1 MLRFVEKHRGAIEV
15 PTLMSREVDYYVL
28 LGVARDASEA
38 EIRERFRTLA
48 REAHPDRAPAARKA
62 EAESKFQDLTEAV
75 NVLTSPERRRSYDF
89 DLAAA
94 RNAPEVGGDAVASN
108 YVNQGIAAYKERKYT
123 EAAGNF
129 QLAAGRNPK
138 DVKAQHYLGLASAR
152 AGDMRT
158 AVKAIEAAMT
168 IEPHNGGLLKDAGA
182 IFRQAGL
189 LLKAEKAYQEA
200 VRWDPS
206 AGDARKALEEVRV
219 QRAGKE

>member
-1 MLRFVEKHRGAIEV
+1 
-15 PTLMSREVDYYVL
+15 MSREADYYAL

-38 EIRERFRTLA
+38 EIRERFRNLA
-48 REAHPDRAPAARKA
+48 REAHPDRAPASRKA
-62 EAESKFQDLTEAV
+62 EAEAKFQDLTEAV
-75 NVLTSPERRRSYDF
+75 NVLTSSERRRAYDF

-94 RNAPEVGGDAVASN
+94 RKAPEIGGDAVTQN
-108 YVNQGIAAYKERKYT
+108 YVTQGIAAYKERKFT

-129 QLAAGRNPK
+129 QLAVHRSPG

-158 AVKAIEAAMT
+158 AVKAIEAALT

-206 AGDARKALEEVRV
+206 AGDARKALEEVRM
-219 QRAGKE
+219 QRAGKG

>member
-1 MLRFVEKHRGAIEV
+1 M
-15 PTLMSREVDYYVL
+15 PRELDYYGL

-48 REAHPDRAPAARKA
+48 REAHPDRAPAAKKA
-62 EAESKFQDLTEAV
+62 EAEGKFQDLTEAV
-75 NVLTSPERRRSYDF
+75 NVLTSAERRKAYDF

-94 RNAPEVGGDAVASN
+94 AGMSEDADMVAQN
-108 YVNQGIAAYKERKYT
+108 YLGQGIAAYKDRKFA

-129 QLAAGRNPK
+129 QLAVGRNPR

-152 AGDMRT
+152 AGDVRA
-158 AVKAIEAAMT
+158 AVKAIESALA
-168 IEPHNGGLLKDAGA
+168 IEPHNGALLKDAGA

-200 VRWDPS
+200 IRWDP
-206 AGDARKALEEVRV
+206 AAAEARKALEEIRG
-219 QRAGKE
+219 QRAWRG

>member
-1 MLRFVEKHRGAIEV
+1 
-15 PTLMSREVDYYVL
+15 MSREVDYYSL

-62 EAESKFQDLTEAV
+62 QAESKFQELTEAV
-75 NVLTSPERRRSYDF
+75 NVLTSPDRRKAYDF

-94 RNAPEVGGDAVASN
+94 KNAPEVGGDAVAAN
-108 YVNQGIAAYKERKYT
+108 YVNQGIAAYKERKFT

-158 AVKAIEAAMT
+158 AVKAIEAALT

-182 IFRQAGL
+182 IFPASGSPAEGREGVSGGRAVGPLGRRRAEGSRRGSRAAGRQGI
-189 LLKAEKAYQEA
+189 
-200 VRWDPS
+200 RGSRP
-206 AGDARKALEEVRV
+206 R
-219 QRAGKE
+219 

>member
-1 MLRFVEKHRGAIEV
+1 M
-15 PTLMSREVDYYVL
+15 PREMDYYGL

-48 REAHPDRAPAARKA
+48 REAHPDRAPAAKKA
-62 EAESKFQDLTEAV
+62 EAEGKFQDLTEAV
-75 NVLTSPERRRSYDF
+75 NVLTSAERRKAYDF

-94 RNAPEVGGDAVASN
+94 AGMSEDADLVAQN
-108 YVNQGIAAYKERKYT
+108 YLGQGIAAYKDRKFA

-129 QLAAGRNPK
+129 QLAVGRNPK

-152 AGDMRT
+152 AGDVRA
-158 AVKAIEAAMT
+158 AVKAIESALL
-168 IEPHNGGLLKDAGA
+168 IEPHNGALLKDAGA

-200 VRWDPS
+200 IRWDP
-206 AGDARKALEEVRV
+206 AAAEARKALEEIRV
-219 QRAGKE
+219 QRAGRG

>member
-1 MLRFVEKHRGAIEV
+1 
-15 PTLMSREVDYYVL
+15 MSREVDYYVL

-38 EIRERFRTLA
+38 EIRERFRSLA
-48 REAHPDRAPAARKA
+48 REAHPDRAPASRKA
-62 EAESKFQDLTEAV
+62 EAEAKFQDLTEAV
-75 NVLTSPERRRSYDF
+75 NVLTSRERRRAYDF

-94 RNAPEVGGDAVASN
+94 KSAPEVGGDAVAQN
-108 YVNQGIAAYKERKYT
+108 YVTQGIAAYKDRKFT

-129 QLAAGRNPK
+129 QLATHRNPR

-158 AVKAIEAAMT
+158 AVKAIEAALS
-168 IEPHNGGLLKDAGA
+168 IEPHNGGMLKDAGA

-200 VRWDPS
+200 LRWDPS
-206 AGDARKALEEVRV
+206 GGEARKALEEIRL
-219 QRAGKE
+219 QRTGKG